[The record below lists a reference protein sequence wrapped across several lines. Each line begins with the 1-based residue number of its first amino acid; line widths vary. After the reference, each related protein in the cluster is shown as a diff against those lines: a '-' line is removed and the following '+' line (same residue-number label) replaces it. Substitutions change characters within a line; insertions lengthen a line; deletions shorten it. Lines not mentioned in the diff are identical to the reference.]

1 MDRRKISNPE
11 AYALFTIVDGQAA
24 IVPDDAMPQEIKLQW
39 TLQKTLGASKML
51 PQPSS
56 QFFAYKLRTPELM

>member
-51 PQPSS
+51 SQPSS